1 MRASLQFFPKTQL
14 RGAFEHLIDKMQS
27 EGTTVHYKV
36 LRPDFFAISSTNTS
50 GVDAYM
56 RYHAESNGILG
67 FSLFWD
73 NSKGNV
79 SGERIAVL
87 ASGSLWASMTGA
99 TFIDP
104 PAPEMRVA
112 AAPSPPAE
120 RPAPAPSV
128 PQAPARP
135 SEETSSGT
143 GFFVTDAGHVVT
155 NAHVAENC
163 STLQVRADGSVLA
176 ASVLVRDVTND
187 LALLKTAAAPAKVA
201 KLRIGVRLG
210 EPVAAF
216 GYPLAPILSTSGNFT
231 RGDITALSGIGD
243 DTRYFQI
250 SVPVQPGNS
259 GGPLVDSAG
268 NLVGV
273 VTGKLNALKTMVATG
288 GDLPQNVNFAIKGI
302 VLANFL
308 QSNRVTFETGVSG
321 SSDLPAPDLA
331 ERARN
336 ISVFVRCN

>member
-1 MRASLQFFPKTQL
+1 M
-14 RGAFEHLIDKMQS
+14 
-27 EGTTVHYKV
+27 
-36 LRPDFFAISSTNTS
+36 
-50 GVDAYM
+50 
-56 RYHAESNGILG
+56 
-67 FSLFWD
+67 
-73 NSKGNV
+73 
-79 SGERIAVL
+79 
-87 ASGSLWASMTGA
+87 
-99 TFIDP
+99 
-104 PAPEMRVA
+104 
-112 AAPSPPAE
+112 
-120 RPAPAPSV
+120 
-128 PQAPARP
+128 
-135 SEETSSGT
+135 
-143 GFFVTDAGHVVT
+143 
-155 NAHVAENC
+155 
-163 STLQVRADGSVLA
+163 
-176 ASVLVRDVTND
+176 
-187 LALLKTAAAPAKVA
+187 
-201 KLRIGVRLG
+201 RLG